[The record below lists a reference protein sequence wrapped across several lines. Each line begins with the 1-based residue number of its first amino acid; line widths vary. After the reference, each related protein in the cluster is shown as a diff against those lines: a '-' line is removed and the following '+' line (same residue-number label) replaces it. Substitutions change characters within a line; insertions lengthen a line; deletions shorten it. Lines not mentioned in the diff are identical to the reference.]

1 MRVRYG
7 GKAMSEYNIARDVL
21 EFRLTGYR
29 YGPECFPMAAVEIY
43 INGENLREKVCKQ
56 ELPFAEQE
64 GNPGIAGHAPIT
76 PRELYQSLHDDY
88 AEEECVSILGCCCG
102 VVDCWPLDVA
112 IEVGKNVVTWYGFNM
127 YHRKNWD
134 YSSLGSFVFDKQ
146 QYWSE
151 VDKLLELEE
160 QGRILF
166 ENFAVSFDAEKN
178 GCAKMNLRLSDG
190 LCYLHLS
197 YLYSPFD
204 DILRMIKNIENDSTA
219 EEIYINEEGVGTT
232 VSVQSTSNYLELDVS
247 VDVHNAGDIP
257 DKHYKCRTTREIF
270 IYTFRW
276 AFMELKSEGFDPN
289 YWDQHDKGYEYDEDE
304 INPREINTSYWK
316 DPWFDYLQ
324 NDIVDYNPFHTL
336 ALGLRVRPKLAP
348 CPYCGS
354 PAEFLAYD
362 TGPDVFCY
370 PTCKAIV
377 ACTHCGAQ
385 TEWEYVPEYIFEITN
400 YHIKPVNVVKNELSI
415 AWNQRKIK
423 LEPKKFRDSVP
434 WHWLIVNDDVE
445 EYD

>member
-1 MRVRYG
+1 
-7 GKAMSEYNIARDVL
+7 MSEYNIARDVL

-29 YGPECFPMAAVEIY
+29 YGPDIFPMAAVEIY
-43 INGENLREKVCKQ
+43 INGEKLRQKVFKQ
-56 ELPFAEQE
+56 ELPFAEIE
-64 GNPGIAGHAPIT
+64 GHPEIAGHAPIT
-76 PRELYQSLHDDY
+76 PKELYQSLHDDY
-88 AEEECVSILGCCCG
+88 AEEECVSILGCGCG
-102 VVDCWPLDVA
+102 VFDCWPLDVA
-112 IEVGKNVVTWYGFNM
+112 VEVGKNVVTWYGFNM

-160 QGRILF
+160 QGKNLF

-178 GCAKMNLRLSDG
+178 GWAKMNLRLSDD
-190 LCYLHLS
+190 LCCLRLS

-204 DILRMIKNIENDSTA
+204 DILSMLKNIEYGSTA

-232 VSVQSTSNYLELDVS
+232 ISVQFISNYQELEIS
-247 VDVHNAGDIP
+247 VYVHNAADIP

-270 IYTFRW
+270 LYAFRW
-276 AFMELKSEGFDPN
+276 AFSELKAEGFDPN
-289 YWDQHDKGYEYDEDE
+289 YWDEHNEGYEYDEDE
-304 INPREINTSYWK
+304 TDPREINTSFWK
-316 DPWFDYLQ
+316 DPWFDYMQ
-324 NDIVDYNPFHTL
+324 NDIVDYNPFHTV
-336 ALGLRVRPKLAP
+336 ASGLRVQPKLAP

-354 PAEFLAYD
+354 PAEFLVYD
-362 TGPDVFCY
+362 TGPEGFCY

-385 TEWEYVPEYIFEITN
+385 TECEYVPEAIFEITKN
-400 YHIKPVNVVKNELSI
+400 HIKPFNTVKNELSI

-423 LEPKKFRDSVP
+423 IKPKKFRDSVP
-434 WHWLIVNDDVE
+434 CYWLIVNDDVE

>member
-29 YGPECFPMAAVEIY
+29 YGPECFPTAAVEIY
-43 INGENLREKVCKQ
+43 INGENFREKVCKQ

-151 VDKLLELEE
+151 VDKLLALEE

-190 LCYLHLS
+190 LCYLRLS

-204 DILRMIKNIENDSTA
+204 DILRMIKNIENCSAA

-232 VSVQSTSNYLELDVS
+232 ISV
-247 VDVHNAGDIP
+247 
-257 DKHYKCRTTREIF
+257 
-270 IYTFRW
+270 
-276 AFMELKSEGFDPN
+276 
-289 YWDQHDKGYEYDEDE
+289 
-304 INPREINTSYWK
+304 
-316 DPWFDYLQ
+316 
-324 NDIVDYNPFHTL
+324 
-336 ALGLRVRPKLAP
+336 
-348 CPYCGS
+348 
-354 PAEFLAYD
+354 
-362 TGPDVFCY
+362 
-370 PTCKAIV
+370 
-377 ACTHCGAQ
+377 
-385 TEWEYVPEYIFEITN
+385 
-400 YHIKPVNVVKNELSI
+400 
-415 AWNQRKIK
+415 
-423 LEPKKFRDSVP
+423 
-434 WHWLIVNDDVE
+434 
-445 EYD
+445 

>member
-1 MRVRYG
+1 
-7 GKAMSEYNIARDVL
+7 MSEYNIARDVL

-88 AEEECVSILGCCCG
+88 AEEECVSILGCGCG

-134 YSSLGSFVFDKQ
+134 YSSLGSYVFDKQ

-166 ENFAVSFDAEKN
+166 ANFAVFFDAEKN
-178 GCAKMNLRLSDG
+178 GCVKMNLRLSDG
-190 LCYLHLS
+190 LCYLCLS

-270 IYTFRW
+270 IYAFRW
-276 AFMELKSEGFDPN
+276 AFMELKYEGFDPN

-304 INPREINTSYWK
+304 INPREINTSFWK

-336 ALGLRVRPKLAP
+336 ASGLRVQPKLAP

-400 YHIKPVNVVKNELSI
+400 YHIKPVNVVKNELFI

-423 LEPKKFRDSVP
+423 LESKKFRDSVP

>member
-7 GKAMSEYNIARDVL
+7 GKATMSEYNIAKDVL

-29 YGPECFPMAAVEIY
+29 YGPECFPTAAVEIY
-43 INGENLREKVCKQ
+43 INGENFREKVCKQ

-64 GNPGIAGHAPIT
+64 GNPRIAGHAPIT

-134 YSSLGSFVFDKQ
+134 YSSLGSLVFDKQ

-151 VDKLLELEE
+151 VDKLLALEE

-190 LCYLHLS
+190 LCYLRLS

-204 DILRMIKNIENDSTA
+204 DILRMIKNIENCSAA

-232 VSVQSTSNYLELDVS
+232 ISVQSTSNYLELDVS

-257 DKHYKCRTTREIF
+257 DKHYKCRTTRELF
-270 IYTFRW
+270 IYAFRW
-276 AFMELKSEGFDPN
+276 AFMELKDEGFDPN

-324 NDIVDYNPFHTL
+324 NDIV
-336 ALGLRVRPKLAP
+336 RI
-348 CPYCGS
+348 
-354 PAEFLAYD
+354 
-362 TGPDVFCY
+362 CY
-370 PTCKAIV
+370 R
-377 ACTHCGAQ
+377 G
-385 TEWEYVPEYIFEITN
+385 
-400 YHIKPVNVVKNELSI
+400 
-415 AWNQRKIK
+415 
-423 LEPKKFRDSVP
+423 
-434 WHWLIVNDDVE
+434 
-445 EYD
+445 

>member
-1 MRVRYG
+1 
-7 GKAMSEYNIARDVL
+7 MSEYNIARDVL

-29 YGPECFPMAAVEIY
+29 YGPESFPMAAVEIY
-43 INGENLREKVCKQ
+43 INGEKLREKVCKQ

-151 VDKLLELEE
+151 VDKLLEFEE

-178 GCAKMNLRLSDG
+178 GCAKMNLYLSDG
-190 LCYLHLS
+190 LCHLRLS

-247 VDVHNAGDIP
+247 VDVHNAVDRL
-257 DKHYKCRTTREIF
+257 DKHYKCRTTSKIF
-270 IYTFRW
+270 IYAFRL
-276 AFMELKSEGFDPN
+276 AFMELEDEGFDPN
-289 YWDQHDKGYEYDEDE
+289 YWVQHDKGYEYDEDE
-304 INPREINTSYWK
+304 TNPREINTSFWK
-316 DPWFDYLQ
+316 DPWFDYLK

-336 ALGLRVRPKLAP
+336 ASGLRVQPKLAP

-354 PAEFLAYD
+354 SAEFLVYD
-362 TGPDVFCY
+362 TGPDGFCY

-385 TEWEYVPEYIFEITN
+385 TECEFVAEYIFEITN

-415 AWNQRKIK
+415 DWNQKKIK

>member
-1 MRVRYG
+1 
-7 GKAMSEYNIARDVL
+7 MSEYNIARDVL

-102 VVDCWPLDVA
+102 VIDCWPLDVA

-178 GCAKMNLRLSDG
+178 GCAKMNLYLSDG
-190 LCYLHLS
+190 LCYLRLS

-204 DILRMIKNIENDSTA
+204 DILRIIKNIENDSTA
-219 EEIYINEEGVGTT
+219 EEIYIINEEGVGTT

-270 IYTFRW
+270 IYAFRW
-276 AFMELKSEGFDPN
+276 AFMELKYEGFDPN

-304 INPREINTSYWK
+304 INPREINMSYWK

-336 ALGLRVRPKLAP
+336 ASGLRVQPKLAP